1 MLFHPRNRLPASDRA
16 LIDAHIATYG
26 VTVCPPNT
34 YSMDTE
40 ASEMMIEARRVSE
53 ARRRA
58 CAVAAANRAAAA
70 TIRRRKA
77 LPMFRD
83 GATLETVAA
92 AFGIST
98 TQARADKKR
107 LKAEGQL

>member
-1 MLFHPRNRLPASDRA
+1 MLFHPRNRLSATDAA
-16 LIDAHIATYG
+16 LVAAHIEANG
-26 VTVCPPNT
+26 VTICPPST
-34 YSMDTE
+34 YSLDAET
-40 ASEMMIEARRVSE
+40 SEMMAEARRVAE

-58 CAVAAANRAAAA
+58 CAVSNANRAAAA
-70 TIRRRKA
+70 TIRRREA

-83 GATLETVAA
+83 GATLETVASA
-92 AFGIST
+92 LGIST

>member
-1 MLFHPRNRLPASDRA
+1 MRGPLSASDAA
-16 LIDAHIATYG
+16 LVAAHIAAHG
-26 VTVCPPNT
+26 VTVCPPCR
-34 YSMDTE
+34 YSAGTD
-40 ASEMMIEARRVSE
+40 ASAMMAEARRVSE

-83 GATLETVAA
+83 GATLEKVASA
-92 AFGIST
+92 LGIST

>member
-1 MLFHPRNRLPASDRA
+1 MNFHPLNSLPAPDRA
-16 LIDAHIATYG
+16 LIDAHIAKHGGTI
-26 VTVCPPNT
+26 CPPST
-34 YSMDTE
+34 YSLDAET
-40 ASEMMIEARRVSE
+40 SEMMVEARRVAE

-58 CAVAAANRAAAA
+58 CAVSNANRAAAA
-70 TIRRRKA
+70 TIRRRQA
-77 LPMFRD
+77 LPMFKN